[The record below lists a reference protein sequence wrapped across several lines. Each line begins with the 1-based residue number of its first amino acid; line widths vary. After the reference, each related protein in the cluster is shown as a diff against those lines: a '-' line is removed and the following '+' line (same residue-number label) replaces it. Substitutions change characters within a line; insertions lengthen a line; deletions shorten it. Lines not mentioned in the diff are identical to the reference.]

1 MRRYIVI
8 RLLQTVVTLF
18 ILSMVIFGLV
28 RLSGD
33 PALLML
39 PETATE
45 EDYRYMRA
53 QLGLD
58 KPIYVQYGIFITNAL
73 RGDFGRSIRTRRPV
87 VESIRETLPNSMK
100 LVGVSLFITIIL
112 GFPLGIIAAAKKD
125 TYADTFAR
133 VIAGL
138 GQSLPT
144 FWVGLM
150 MIQIFVVLLGVLP
163 ASGMGSWRHYLMPSA
178 CLGIFVMAGVVRL
191 LRSSMLE
198 VLDSEYIRM
207 ARIKGVSE
215 RVIVWKHALRNS
227 LLSVLS
233 FGGMY
238 IAIMITGAIL
248 IETVF
253 AWPGFGRLA
262 YASIVNQDFPLIQ
275 GIVLTSGAVVMV
287 TNLITDI
294 LYAYLDPRIRYRL

>member
-1 MRRYIVI
+1 MQRYVVIRIFQTVITLLILSIVI
-8 RLLQTVVTLF
+8 F
-18 ILSMVIFGLV
+18 ALV
-28 RLSGD
+28 RFSGD
-33 PALLML
+33 PASLML
-39 PETATE
+39 SENATE
-45 EDYRYMRA
+45 EDYEHMRA
-53 QLGLD
+53 VLGLD
-58 KPIYVQYGIFITNAL
+58 KPMHVQYGIFIVKAV
-73 RGDFGRSIRTRRPV
+73 RGDFGESIRTRRPV
-87 VESIRETLPNSMK
+87 LDSIKDALPNSMK
-100 LVGVSLFITIIL
+100 LVAVSMFIAL
-112 GFPLGIIAAAKKD
+112 ALSLPLGDMAAVKKGTYLD
-125 TYADTFAR
+125 TLAR

-150 MIQIFVVLLGVLP
+150 MMQIFVVILKVLP
-163 ASGMGSWRHYLMPSA
+163 ASGMGSWKHYLMPAS
-178 CLGIFVMAGVVRL
+178 CLGIFLMAGIVRL

-215 RVIVWKHALRNS
+215 RIVIWKHALRNS

-238 IAIMITGAIL
+238 IAILITGAIL

-262 YASIVNQDFPLIQ
+262 YGAIINQDFPLIQ
-275 GIVLTSGAVVMV
+275 GAVLTAGAVVMV
-287 TNLITDI
+287 TNFITDI
-294 LYAYLDPRIRYRL
+294 LYAYLDPRIRYRV

>member
-1 MRRYIVI
+1 MQKYII
-8 RLLQTVVTLF
+8 NRLFQTIISLF
-18 ILSMVIFGLV
+18 VLSITIFGLV

-45 EDYRYMRA
+45 EDYQKVKI

-58 KPIYVQYGIFITNAL
+58 KPVYTQYGVFIADAVK
-73 RGDFGRSIRTRRPV
+73 GDLGRSIRTRRPV
-87 VESIRETLPNSMK
+87 IESIREALPNSMK
-100 LVGVSLFITIIL
+100 LVGVSIFIALIL
-112 GFPLGIIAAAKKD
+112 SLPLGVMAAVNKG
-125 TYADTFAR
+125 TYIDVFAR

-150 MIQIFVVLLGVLP
+150 MMHIFVVILDVLP
-163 ASGMGSWRHYLMPSA
+163 ASGMESWKNYLMPA
-178 CLGIFVMAGVVRL
+178 FCLGIFVMAGVARL

-198 VLDSEYIRM
+198 ALDSEYIRM

-215 RVIVWKHALRNS
+215 RAVVWKHALRNS
-227 LLSVLS
+227 LLPVLS

-248 IETVF
+248 VETVF

-262 YASIVNQDFPLIQ
+262 YTAITHQDFPLIQ
-275 GIVLTSGAVVMV
+275 GVILTAGGLVMV
-287 TNLITDI
+287 VNLLTDV
-294 LYAYLDPRIRYRL
+294 LYAYMDPRIRFRA